1 MTSEIFDGSV
11 TSPKGFR
18 ADGLHCGLKDEKPDL
33 ALIVSDTPAAAAALF
48 TTNSLAAAPVALCK
62 KQIDSGIAQAILV
75 NSGNANACTGER
87 GLQDARHMTEWTAK
101 ALHLVPDNILIAST
115 GVIGHYLPM
124 GIIRNG
130 IARIT
135 SSLTTSGGERAAEAI
150 MTTDTRPKHRAITF
164 DLQGVPVTIGAIA
177 KGSGMIQPN
186 MATMICIVTTD
197 VAIEPQLLKN
207 ALNRVANVTL
217 NALTIDG
224 EMSTNDC
231 ILALANGQSKAP
243 GIESMNADYEAFE
256 KALYQLLLEMT
267 LLLARDGEGA
277 TKLIT
282 ITVREALSEQDARK
296 AARAI
301 ANSMLVK
308 TALYGQDPNWGRIV
322 SAVGSTGI
330 RLDPNGFE
338 IKIAGITVARNGCAI
353 GYDEKK
359 MQQALAETELTVDMS
374 LNSGS
379 FTSQVYTCDLTHE
392 YITINAEYHT

>member
-1 MTSEIFDGSV
+1 MNSEIFDGSV

-48 TTNSLAAAPVALCK
+48 TTSSLAAAPVVLCK
-62 KQIDSGIAQAILV
+62 KQIDSGVAQAILI
-75 NSGNANACTGER
+75 NSGNANACTGEQ
-87 GLQDARHMTEWTAK
+87 GMQDARQMIQWTAK
-101 ALHLVPDNILIAST
+101 ALHLVPDTILIAST

-135 SSLTTSGGERAAEAI
+135 SSLAINGGERAAEAI

-164 DLQGVPVTIGAIA
+164 DLQGVPVSIGAIA

-197 VAIEPQLLKN
+197 IAIKAHLLKN
-207 ALNRVANVTL
+207 ALKRVVNGTL

-231 ILALANGQSKAP
+231 FLALANGQSGAP
-243 GIESMNADYEAFE
+243 KIESKNADYETFE
-256 KALYQLLLEMT
+256 KALHQLLLEMT

-277 TKLIT
+277 TKVIT
-282 ITVREALSEQDARK
+282 ITVREASSEQDAKK

-330 RLDPNGFE
+330 RIDPNGFE
-338 IKIAGITVARNGCAI
+338 IKIAGINVARDGCAI
-353 GYDEKK
+353 EYDEKK
-359 MQQALAETELTVDMS
+359 MQHALAETELSIDIS
-374 LNSGS
+374 LNCGS

>member
-1 MTSEIFDGSV
+1 V
-11 TSPKGFR
+11 
-18 ADGLHCGLKDEKPDL
+18 
-33 ALIVSDTPAAAAALF
+33 
-48 TTNSLAAAPVALCK
+48 LCK
-62 KQIDSGIAQAILV
+62 KQIDSGVAQAILI
-75 NSGNANACTGER
+75 NSGNANACTGEQ
-87 GLQDARHMTEWTAK
+87 GMQDARQMIQWTAK
-101 ALHLVPDNILIAST
+101 ALHLVPDTILIAST

-135 SSLTTSGGERAAEAI
+135 SSLAINGGERAAEAI

-164 DLQGVPVTIGAIA
+164 DLQGVPVSIGAIA

-197 VAIEPQLLKN
+197 IAIKAHLLKN
-207 ALNRVANVTL
+207 ALKRVANGTL

-231 ILALANGQSKAP
+231 FLALANGQSGAP
-243 GIESMNADYEAFE
+243 KIESKNADYETFE
-256 KALYQLLLEMT
+256 KALHQLLLEMT

-277 TKLIT
+277 TKVIT
-282 ITVREALSEQDARK
+282 ITVREASSEQDAKK

-330 RLDPNGFE
+330 RIDPNGFE
-338 IKIAGITVARNGCAI
+338 IKIAGINVARDGCAI
-353 GYDEKK
+353 EYDEKK
-359 MQQALAETELTVDMS
+359 MQHALAETELSIDIS
-374 LNSGS
+374 LNCGS